1 LNTANLDIRW
11 LALGFLRSPNMMAA
25 AVQKL
30 NEQDFSQHEVPLKLA
45 FVLGKKWH
53 LSSRAPMPYEVL
65 LSAFENDF
73 LVPRAVSERDALA
86 FGELVD
92 WVYFRFS
99 SSIAEVEQHL
109 LDNLSR
115 FIVDRKIRPRLGGL
129 QDSPDL
135 LGQLADI
142 GREVAKAGI
151 GKARFIDPFGDESP
165 LLSALKRTPWG
176 VDFIDRVTSGG
187 STPGETALF
196 LAPSGGGKTLTNV
209 QLAATTALLRRK
221 AMIISYEQGAT
232 PGITN
237 RIYACAMGRSVD
249 AFQGMGPADFA
260 KRKDLQ
266 QQYEEVRSKLK
277 GMVMIVDQLQA
288 ARDHAGGSGG
298 AAEIGSIIKQAM
310 DSGFEPE
317 YIGIDW
323 LGPMVNNY
331 MAARNVPDSETT
343 KVMSRTADDLRKIGD
358 DLKVNAFLFHQL
370 GTEASAKG
378 PRNKPQA
385 TDAFQCRTLHHY
397 MDTVICVGNRDK
409 ESQLAWI
416 NAPKVRNGEPFRD
429 MLIQMDGAHSVWRTV
444 DERNINMET
453 MKMES
458 SGPRQDRGEVPWF
471 DDMVRSTM
479 G

>member
-1 LNTANLDIRW
+1 MNTANLDIRW
-11 LALGFLRSPNMMAA
+11 LALGFLRSPNMMAV

-30 NEQDFSQHEVPLKLA
+30 NEQDFGIDEVPLKLA
-45 FVLGKKWH
+45 FVIGKKWH
-53 LSSRAPMPYEVL
+53 LSSRTAVPYDVL
-65 LSAFENDF
+65 LSVFENDF
-73 LVPRAVSERDALA
+73 LTPRTVSERDALA
-86 FGELVD
+86 FGELVE
-92 WVYFRFS
+92 WAYLRFS
-99 SSIAEVEQHL
+99 SSMSEVEQHL
-109 LDNLSR
+109 LDGLSR
-115 FIVDRKIRPRLGGL
+115 YIVDRKIRPRLGGL
-129 QDSPDL
+129 QDSPDI

-142 GREVAKAGI
+142 NREVAKAGI
-151 GKARFIDPFGDESP
+151 GKATFIDPFGDEDP

-187 STPGETALF
+187 AIPGETALF

-209 QLAATTALLRRK
+209 QLATTTALLGRRS
-221 AMIISYEQGAT
+221 MIITYEQGAT

-237 RIYACAMGRSVD
+237 RVYACALGRAVD
-249 AFQGMGPADFA
+249 AFQGMSTEDFSRRADLKQPWMDA
-260 KRKDLQ
+260 RK
-266 QQYEEVRSKLK
+266 KIK
-277 GMVMIVDQLQA
+277 GMIKIVDQLQA

-298 AAEIGSIIKQAM
+298 AQEIGTIIKQAQ
-310 DSGFEPE
+310 DSGFYPE

-331 MAARNVPDSETT
+331 MSARNISESETT
-343 KVMSRTADDLRKIGD
+343 KTMTRIADDLRKIGD
-358 DLKVNAFLFHQL
+358 ELKVNMFLFHQL

-378 PRNKPQA
+378 PRNKPQP
-385 TDAFQCRTLHHY
+385 TDAYMCKTLHHY

-453 MKMES
+453 MKIES
-458 SGPRQDRGEVPWF
+458 SGKSSAPGDVPWF
-471 DDMVRSTM
+471 DEMVRSSM